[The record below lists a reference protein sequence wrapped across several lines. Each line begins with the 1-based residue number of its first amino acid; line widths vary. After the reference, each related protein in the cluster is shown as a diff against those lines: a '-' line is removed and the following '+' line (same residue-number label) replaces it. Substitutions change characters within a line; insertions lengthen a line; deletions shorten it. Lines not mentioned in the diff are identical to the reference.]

1 MRKPRTVPSPI
12 GTERPLP
19 RISARAA
26 CGARGSG
33 RRVRVECSAVQEL
46 LRTLAQARTIDLAQP
61 YYVGMPHHPN
71 HPPYLYGL
79 SKAHGE
85 SSFGDV
91 SAAAE
96 SIALGG
102 HVGTHIDALC
112 HFSLRGKLF
121 GGADAIGC
129 QSHGEGIAEHHVDT
143 IEPIFRRGVLLD
155 AASVAGIDPLP
166 EDYVVD
172 AGCLREAAER
182 AEVCIREG
190 DIVLVRTG
198 WARYWHQA
206 GRFVNNLSC
215 PGVNREAAVWLS
227 ERRVFAAGS
236 DTIAFEFVPAPGM
249 PVHIHL
255 LVESGIHIIEALNLE
270 TLSAEGVHEFV
281 FVAAPLRIR
290 GGTGSPIRPVALVS
304 C

>member
-1 MRKPRTVPSPI
+1 M
-12 GTERPLP
+12 GGRPP
-19 RISARAA
+19 TRHRCFVGPARPAGVQTPLCA
-26 CGARGSG
+26 WAE
-33 RRVRVECSAVQEL
+33 VQRVECTDVLEL
-46 LRTLAQARTIDLAQP
+46 LRHLAESRTIDLAQP

-71 HPPYLYGL
+71 HPPFLYGL
-79 SKAHGE
+79 SKAHGD
-85 SSFGDV
+85 SSYGEV

-129 QSHGEGIAEHHVDT
+129 QSYSAGIAEHHVDT
-143 IEPIFRRGVLLD
+143 IDPMFRRGILLD
-155 AASVAGIDPLP
+155 PATTEGLEVLP
-166 EDYVVD
+166 HDFVVD
-172 AGCLREAAER
+172 ADCLER
-182 AEVCIREG
+182 SVDQAGSEIMAG

-198 WARYWHQA
+198 WARYWHQP
-206 GRFVNNLSC
+206 GRFVNNLCC

-227 ERRVFAAGS
+227 EKGVFAAGS
-236 DTIAFEFVPAPGM
+236 DTIAFEFVPAPTM

-270 TLSAEGVHEFV
+270 TLSAEGIHEFV
-281 FVAAPLRIR
+281 FVAAPLRFR
-290 GGTGSPIRPVALVS
+290 GGTGSPIRPVALVA
-304 C
+304 